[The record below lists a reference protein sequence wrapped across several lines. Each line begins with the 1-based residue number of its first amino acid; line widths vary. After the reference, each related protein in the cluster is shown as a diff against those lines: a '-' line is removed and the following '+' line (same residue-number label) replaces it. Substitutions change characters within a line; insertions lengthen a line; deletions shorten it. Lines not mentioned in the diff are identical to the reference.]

1 MGLGLGL
8 GLGLGF
14 GFGLGLGLGFGLGSG
29 LGLGFGFG
37 LGVGVGVDLHRALPL
52 QAPAGDTA
60 SAHAAD
66 RRGSELRLLL
76 YQLAKPRGRVLGV
89 QCTLA
94 DGCGARLVRRRERGE
109 QFVLGKEPGWG

>member
-1 MGLGLGL
+1 M
-8 GLGLGF
+8 
-14 GFGLGLGLGFGLGSG
+14 GLGFGLGSG

-66 RRGSELRLLL
+66 RRGSELGLLV
-76 YQLAKPRGRVLGV
+76 Y
-89 QCTLA
+89 
-94 DGCGARLVRRRERGE
+94 
-109 QFVLGKEPGWG
+109 

>member
-1 MGLGLGL
+1 MPKIPIPV
-8 GLGLGF
+8 
-14 GFGLGLGLGFGLGSG
+14 GSIQSNG
-29 LGLGFGFG
+29 HF
-37 LGVGVGVDLHRALPL
+37 DRHERQQQAALPL

-60 SAHAAD
+60 SAHTAD
-66 RRGSELRLLL
+66 GRGSELGLLV

-109 QFVLGKEPGWG
+109 QFVLGKEPG